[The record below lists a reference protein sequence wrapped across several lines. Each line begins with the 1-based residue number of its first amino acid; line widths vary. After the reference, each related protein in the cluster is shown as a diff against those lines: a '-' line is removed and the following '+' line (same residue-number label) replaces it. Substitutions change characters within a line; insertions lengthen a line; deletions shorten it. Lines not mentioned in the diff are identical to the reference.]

1 MAMDDDC
8 RPDLGLR
15 PHVEK
20 VFEEAKELR
29 RVLDKIRGLRRG
41 GQD

>member
-1 MAMDDDC
+1 MDADC

-15 PHVEK
+15 SHVEK

-29 RVLDKIRGLRRG
+29 RVLDEIRGLWRG
-41 GQD
+41 RQD